1 MVLSGDLFQGID
13 NPHSARVEILP
24 NAAAA
29 LALRQIGLL
38 AVFTGQEAGG
48 EAVVGDDAN
57 FPADAQV
64 AQRPSKA
71 AR

>member
-1 MVLSGDLFQGID
+1 MVLSGNLFQGID
-13 NPHSARVEILP
+13 NPHSARIKVFP
-24 NAAAA
+24 DAAAA

-38 AVFTGQEAGG
+38 TVFTGQEAGG
-48 EAVVGDDAN
+48 EAVVGDDAY

-71 AR
+71 ER